1 MNLMARDCLD
11 QMVAYSQLRSK
22 DKHNDKIDSMIDG
35 LLSIKSIIGKSD
47 SIIIKRHIAA
57 DATTEARGLRSTISF
72 HDELVDPL
80 SMKTVPYITLDSIP
94 DLSDH
99 TMARHLIDIP
109 RYIGNHSCFY
119 PINIES
125 LSSHTVSCLLYN
137 ENKYD
142 RRMTVSERVNL
153 DIKIFIIE
161 AHGRYRSNS
170 LKSTI
175 DDYIRY
181 SNHSLSIR
189 DLSKIPRFH
198 SLNAIG
204 MTHPIIFE
212 PYL

>member
-22 DKHNDKIDSMIDG
+22 DKHNDKIDPMVDA
-35 LLSIKSIIGKSD
+35 LLSLKSIIGKSD

-80 SMKTVPYITLDSIP
+80 SMKTVPCITLDSIP
-94 DLSDH
+94 DLTAH
-99 TMARHLIDIP
+99 TTARHLIDIP
-109 RYIGNHSCFY
+109 RYIENHSCFY
-119 PINIES
+119 PIDIES

-153 DIKIFIIE
+153 DIKILIIE
-161 AHGRYRSNS
+161 AHERYRSNRV
-170 LKSTI
+170 KSTI

-181 SNHSLSIR
+181 SNHSLTVK
-189 DLSKIPRFH
+189 DLSKIPRFD
-198 SLNAIG
+198 SLNARG
-204 MTHPIIFE
+204 MTTPIIFE
-212 PYL
+212 PWV